1 MLIAVKQRGTRMADR
16 AKSATGA
23 AHAGNARPRHTGRHL
38 VLLRHGSGCSA
49 VASFHRAAGLRVGV
63 SSDYERGVRDQ
74 KLAHG
79 EGVLFEELGAALVH
93 SDPDQLDSLGAGAGG
108 DFETVEPERIVYATA
123 AGRDPPA
130 ASSAPAVA
138 GGAATWGL
146 HVTRVASSRFTG
158 RGVRVAVLDTG
169 LDTQHPDFSGR
180 AIVTQSFVTGSPIDD
195 VNGHGTHCVGVAIG
209 PAVPAQG
216 PRYGVA
222 CGALP
227 YVGKVVADDGSG
239 GDGNILAGLDWALR
253 SGCAVVSLS
262 VGSPVAAEDAYSAIF
277 EQLAQRALTAGML
290 IIAAAGNDSLR
301 PGSIAPVNHP
311 ANCPSILAI
320 AAVDEH
326 MAVWSESC
334 GGIAGNGGEV
344 DLAAPGVAVP
354 SAWPRPTL
362 YQQESGT
369 SAATPYVAGIA
380 ALLAEA
386 NPAARGAALRT
397 LLLAAVS
404 RLTLP
409 TRDVGAGLVQAP

>member
-1 MLIAVKQRGTRMADR
+1 MADR
-16 AKSATGA
+16 TKPARAAASAGT
-23 AHAGNARPRHTGRHL
+23 ARPRHTGKHL
-38 VLLRHGSGCSA
+38 LLLRHGAGRSA
-49 VASFHRAAGLRVGV
+49 VASLHRTAGLRVGV
-63 SSDYERGVRDQ
+63 SSDFERAVRDQ
-74 KLAHG
+74 RLAHG
-79 EGVLFEELGAALVH
+79 EGVLFEQLGAVLVH
-93 SDPDQLDSLGAGAGG
+93 SDAEQLGSLGVAAHGEFAA
-108 DFETVEPERIVYATA
+108 VEPERIVYASGGGPAGPSTASVA
-123 AGRDPPA
+123 AGTA
-130 ASSAPAVA
+130 T
-138 GGAATWGL
+138 TWGL
-146 HVTRVASSRFTG
+146 QATRVAPSRFTG
-158 RGVRVAVLDTG
+158 HGVRLAVLDTG

-180 AIVTQSFVTGSPIDD
+180 SIVTQSFVTGSAIDD
-195 VNGHGTHCVGVAIG
+195 ANGHGTHCAGVAIG
-209 PAVPAQG
+209 PAAPSHG

-222 CGALP
+222 CGASA
-227 YVGKVVADDGSG
+227 YVGKVIADDGSG

-262 VGSPVAAEDAYSAIF
+262 VGSPVAPEDAYSAIF
-277 EQLAQRALTAGML
+277 EQLAQRALAAGML

-311 ANCPSILAI
+311 ANCPSILAV

-334 GGIAGNGGEV
+334 GGIAGNGGAV
-344 DLAAPGVAVP
+344 DLAAPGVAIP

-386 NPAARGAALRT
+386 NPAARGAALRR

-404 RLTLP
+404 RLALP
-409 TRDVGAGLVQAP
+409 ARDVGAGLVQAP

>member
-1 MLIAVKQRGTRMADR
+1 MKMADR
-16 AKSATGA
+16 ARPAPGA
-23 AHAGNARPRHTGRHL
+23 ADAGTERPRHTGKHL
-38 VLLRHGSGCSA
+38 VLLRHGSGRSA
-49 VASFHRAAGLRVGV
+49 VASLHRAAGLRVGV
-63 SSDYERGVRDQ
+63 SSDFERGVRGQ

-79 EGVLFEELGAALVH
+79 EGVLFEQLGAALVH
-93 SDPDQLDSLGAGAGG
+93 SDPDQLRSLGAGAGG
-108 DFETVEPERIVYATA
+108 EFATVEPERIVYATA
-123 AGRDPPA
+123 TRREPPG

-138 GGAATWGL
+138 GAAATWGL
-146 HVTRVASSRFTG
+146 QVTRVAPSRFTG
-158 RGVRVAVLDTG
+158 RGVRIAVLDTG
-169 LDTQHPDFSGR
+169 LDTKHPDFSAR

-195 VNGHGTHCVGVAIG
+195 VNGHGTHCTGVAIG
-209 PAVPAQG
+209 PAVPSQG

-222 CGALP
+222 CEALP

-262 VGSPVAAEDAYSAIF
+262 VGSPVAPEDAYSAIF
-277 EQLAQRALTAGML
+277 EQLAQRALAAGML

-311 ANCPSILAI
+311 ANCPSILAV
-320 AAVDEH
+320 AAVDEQ

-344 DLAAPGVAVP
+344 NLAAPGVAIP
-354 SAWPRPTL
+354 SAWPRPAL

-386 NPAARGAALRT
+386 NPGARGAALRT
-397 LLLAAVS
+397 LLLGAVT
-404 RLTLP
+404 RLSLTS
-409 TRDVGAGLVQAP
+409 RDVGAGLVQAP